1 MKATLLKDMKW
12 WLTMAK
18 SNKDVERVKS
28 LIARNVKDIV
38 ANEITN
44 ENVGFMTI
52 TDVEVSSDHSYC
64 KIYVSFLNNAKKSVE
79 TLNRAKGY
87 VRSAL
92 AKRVSL
98 RRVPEISFVLDD
110 TYFKQQKLEEVLKKE
125 ESDLEKLQK
134 LEEKL

>member
-1 MKATLLKDMKW
+1 
-12 WLTMAK
+12 
-18 SNKDVERVKS
+18 
-28 LIARNVKDIV
+28 
-38 ANEITN
+38 
-44 ENVGFMTI
+44 MTI

-98 RRVPEISFVLDD
+98 RRVPEISFLLDD

>member
-1 MKATLLKDMKW
+1 
-12 WLTMAK
+12 MAK